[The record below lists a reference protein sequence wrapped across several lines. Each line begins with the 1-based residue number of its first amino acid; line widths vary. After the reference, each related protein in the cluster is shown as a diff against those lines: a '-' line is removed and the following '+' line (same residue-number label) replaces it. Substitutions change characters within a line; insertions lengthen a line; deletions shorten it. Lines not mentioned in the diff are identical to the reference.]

1 MYQTIK
7 YICRHPI
14 SSRNRAMALQRWL
27 RWQIGSRVLRKP
39 VIWDWIGDAKLV
51 VETGMTGATG
61 NLYCGLHEFADM
73 ALVLHLLRPED
84 GFADIGANIGSYSV
98 LASAVVGA

>member
-1 MYQTIK
+1 
-7 YICRHPI
+7 
-14 SSRNRAMALQRWL
+14 MALQRWL

-61 NLYCGLHEFADM
+61 NLY
-73 ALVLHLLRPED
+73 
-84 GFADIGANIGSYSV
+84 
-98 LASAVVGA
+98 